1 MARIVKT
8 AEQKEAEKE
17 AKKAANLGSEDGSE
31 VNWTTCAIDKVLA
44 QIQTPG
50 VEIVKFEKG
59 GKAEAQAR
67 FYASEPKL
75 PFFYPVRDK
84 EVPGSDKEW
93 CIINGL
99 RLLVT
104 KGVYVQLP
112 KSVAE
117 HLMECL
123 NQTALASSGVNVIG
137 EDGKLKSA
145 RLDLQSESDQRALN

>member
-1 MARIVKT
+1 MARIKPQ
-8 AEQKEAEKE
+8 AEEQNVGEKPTS
-17 AKKAANLGSEDGSE
+17 NPTSI
-31 VNWTTCAIDKVLA
+31 NWVTCAIEEVLA
-44 QIQTPG
+44 QIQTAG

-59 GKAEAQAR
+59 GKAESQAR
-67 FYASEPKL
+67 FFASEPKL

-84 EVPGSDKEW
+84 EVPGADKEW

-123 NQTALASSGVNVIG
+123 NQTALAPSGVNVIG
-137 EDGKLKSA
+137 EDGKLKPA
-145 RLDLQSESDQRALN
+145 RLDLRSEGDQRALN